1 MKRRKFLRYTA
12 TTGAAFTIAACT
24 ARQSSNPSSSEAS
37 KALEN
42 VKIAILTWV
51 GYGPFF
57 VAKEQGFFENH
68 GLNVDILTI
77 EDSAS
82 RRTALANQTVQ
93 FSISTLDMFAIEAA
107 QGVPATCVLK
117 LNDSYGADGIIT
129 TQEVTNL
136 SDLRGKSIAVEQG
149 SPSHFFLLYL
159 LEREGLTPD
168 DVEIKYVPTAG
179 DAAVTFAGNQADA
192 AVTWEPYVS
201 QTVDQKPNGKILVT
215 SREQLGLLLDIL
227 TVNTEYA
234 QSNPEVVKGVLRAWF
249 DAVDYWRENP
259 DEANA
264 IMARGLGINAE
275 ELAEMLEGSRFS
287 DYEDNAAYFGLN
299 GEPGQ
304 YFEVFPAAQDIWLSQ
319 NLIDQTVS
327 TEAVTDTTFLE
338 NLYA

>member
-1 MKRRKFLRYTA
+1 MKRRKFLKYTA

-24 ARQSSNPSSSEAS
+24 ARQSSNSSSSEAS
-37 KALEN
+37 GTLEN

-57 VAKEQGFFENH
+57 VAKEQGFFENY

-82 RRTALANQTVQ
+82 RRSALANQTVQ

-129 TQEVTNL
+129 TQDVSNL
-136 SDLRGKSIAVEQG
+136 ADLRGKSIAVEQG

-168 DVEIKYVPTAG
+168 DVDIKYVPTAG

-201 QTVDQKPNGKILVT
+201 QAVDQKPNGKVLVT

-234 QSNPEVVKGVLRAWF
+234 QSNPESVKGVLRAWF

-264 IMARGLGINAE
+264 IMARGLGLNVE

-287 DYEDNAAYFGLN
+287 DYEDNVAYFGLN
-299 GEPGQ
+299 GDAGQ
-304 YFEVFPAAQDIWLSQ
+304 YFEVFPAAQEIWLSQ
-319 NLIDQTVS
+319 NLINQTVS